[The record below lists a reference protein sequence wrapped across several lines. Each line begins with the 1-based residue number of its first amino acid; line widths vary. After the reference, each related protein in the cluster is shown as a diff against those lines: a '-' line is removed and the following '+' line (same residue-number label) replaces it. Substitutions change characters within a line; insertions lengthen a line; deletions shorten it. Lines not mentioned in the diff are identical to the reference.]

1 MGVRTNDQREGRE
14 GRPAAQSARVAAAAP
29 QPAREF
35 TIRVVRGNGG
45 AAIEVSGAGLADSMT
60 LVPGDWKT
68 VNMFKRTRSAVRSIL
83 SSCLHEM
90 MPDLDTDADDAD

>member
-1 MGVRTNDQREGRE
+1 
-14 GRPAAQSARVAAAAP
+14 
-29 QPAREF
+29 
-35 TIRVVRGNGG
+35 
-45 AAIEVSGAGLADSMT
+45 MT

>member
-1 MGVRTNDQREGRE
+1 MGVRANDQREGRE
-14 GRPAAQSARVAAAAP
+14 GGAAARPSRVAAAPAP
-29 QPAREF
+29 VREF

-83 SSCLHEM
+83 SACLHEM